1 MNDQAADRRAQA
13 LAEVNKMQTDL
24 TACQAE
30 ISTLRR
36 ELDRAQDR
44 LDMVVE
50 ERDRYRHE
58 SKVYRD
64 KLVELSAAMSN
75 IGLMTISAQEIMM
88 TVRELTSE
96 TPEQAAAEQES
107 ARAAVAALP
116 GRVSEETSGQ

>member
-1 MNDQAADRRAQA
+1 MTDQAADRRAQA

-30 ISTLRR
+30 IATLRR

-44 LDMVVE
+44 LDMVIE
-50 ERDRYRHE
+50 ERNRHRHE

-75 IGLMTISAQEIMM
+75 IGLLTVSAQEIMM
-88 TVRELTSE
+88 TVKELTASDE
-96 TPEQAAAEQES
+96 TPEQSAAEQES
-107 ARAAVAALP
+107 ARQMVANLHPPRGDSA
-116 GRVSEETSGQ
+116 